1 MDDPAF
7 GERRRT
13 YPAGLFMP
21 FKVTDGNPAIAEM
34 VRQGIRKAR
43 EKLIDLSLR
52 NGMLNYRHSESSGRH
67 VRVVNEVPSVLVDC
81 LTSERT
87 IDLIPLPPVETI
99 PRDEDTDAFRAAL
112 KEARAIDPD
121 WLAAE
126 DAKRAAGNRR
136 RSKDKAAE
144 RKLRDRVR
152 EQLGMPEWRSAT
164 DPKVR
169 AQELGIDPSYD
180 LKAGK
185 AGADAINGHL
195 KLQTL
200 FFPDRLEP
208 KLSAIHAAARTL
220 QEDAGI
226 SALSCAVGFLEWHEA
241 DDGPTPAYAPL
252 LLLPIN
258 MEKRVVGGEYV
269 FSIVGRDDD
278 ETTNVALREKLR
290 QHGIVLPEYDPEQ
303 GAEDYLNSVTEA
315 VRNRPRWRV
324 RRWVTIGIFS
334 FSRQAMWTDLDPDRW
349 PVVARPDAHALLQQI
364 YGDAPVGE
372 LNTVAAVHDIDHPE
386 VEPQAPVLVTDAD
399 ASQVSAVIDAAGGT
413 SLVIQGPPGTGKSQ
427 TITNIIANAMWQGKS
442 ILFVSEKMAALG
454 VVKDRL
460 DHMGLGQFCLE
471 VHSAKA
477 SKTQVLQGLKERMD
491 AGRVRSN
498 AEEIERARAALHQAR
513 QRLTDY
519 AGAMNA
525 PAGETGLTTHDIL
538 WGDSSRAVLPEGVPP
553 QALEFRF
560 NDPLAIDRFN
570 LRELKSAGKAL
581 DDQAAAMG
589 VFAEPARQLWR
600 GVGNL
605 NITRFD
611 RASAIEAVTEW
622 AAALGRLLQ
631 SVRNLRD
638 TAQWEGIE
646 TIEHAREACELIQSL
661 PRLETDI
668 DPSLLPLTL
677 EEVSAHA
684 LSRWAA
690 LILEARSFE
699 ALVDES
705 CERESLASRLESALQ
720 VAGQAEVLGLQAASL
735 SELKTLRDEA
745 QARADDLAR
754 GVGLMKHV
762 FRLTNRDPTAELDT
776 KSEALAVSFLRNVQ
790 AFPHAKAHLR
800 SARLAEDGVLEDI
813 VAAHAI
819 AEEARAAASQAQFV
833 ETPTPA
839 LAASLPSARD
849 MRAAS
854 AVIQSTSLFGKLFS
868 GDWRRAKAIWRQ
880 AFPTEKKLSPSSA
893 ARLIVA
899 AKWKEGLEQL
909 ESCLNAKDAIGR
921 NWRGITTAFA
931 DIVGIA
937 EWMRAV
943 QKVTPLPVAG
953 ARELRRLLYE
963 GSSEDIDSFSDAADS
978 AETID
983 LIRLFGRCYT
993 KQSTVSV
1000 EARLE
1005 LQRAAQLTDL
1015 LKAAGDVGL
1024 KPNIGIEKLNDAA
1037 ANLRKAMECRA
1048 KLAALTVV
1056 THAVGAVSTDT
1067 EAARAAVIQ
1076 ATLDRAKVVARAGL
1090 LTSVIRWL
1098 LHAEH
1103 GARVEAF
1110 AQMRAAIETAI
1121 GAETP
1126 VRERVDALLHLDPA
1140 TWCGGPLTAVPI
1152 ERLAQK
1158 AQRAVQAP
1166 DDLEKQIALLVTE
1179 DDASRLGLGGLI
1191 TTWSARGLRY
1201 QGVAWTV
1208 EAAFYRSAAAHLMRE
1223 QPALMRHTGST
1234 HEQVRK
1240 RFQELD
1246 KEILSLNRRLVA
1258 AKLFAQPVPV
1268 GQRAQSTRDYTDN
1281 QMLDHQTSL
1290 QKPRIALRRLF
1301 GNAGAAIRAYKP
1313 CIMMSPMSVAQ
1324 YLEPGKHRFDLLI
1337 IDEASQMR
1345 PEDALGALIRCA
1357 QAVVVGDPEQL
1368 PPSDFFVA
1376 GETRDDEEIEDS
1388 PEESILEL
1396 GRRCWR
1402 PMRMLEV
1409 HYRSRHQSLI
1419 AYSNREFY
1427 DDRLLVYPSP
1437 VLDDPDFGVTC
1448 QKVSDGGYEA
1458 GQGRN
1463 PEEARAIVAEAAALM
1478 RKRID
1483 RSIGIVAVNKAQ
1495 SELIESMMDELAA
1508 SDPEIQ
1514 AYRQHW
1520 DGTLESF
1527 FVKNLENVQ
1536 GDERD
1541 IILVSTVY
1549 GKTAEGVFHQ
1559 NFGPINKA
1567 YGHRR
1572 LNVLFTRAKRR
1583 LALFTSLD
1591 PSQIVADGKQ
1601 RGVRVLKEFLEY
1613 AGRGTFQHG
1622 RQTGREPDSD
1632 FERWFLSRLKSAG
1645 YTAHPQVGVAK
1656 YRIDI
1661 GIVHPDK
1668 PGSYI
1673 VGLECDGAT
1682 YHSSKAA
1689 RDRDRLR
1696 QSVLEELNWRIH
1708 RVWSTDWYRDPEREF
1723 ARLIQKIESAREVAE
1738 PAAHASA

>member
-1 MDDPAF
+1 MSFKRPEA
-7 GERRRT
+7 
-13 YPAGLFMP
+13 AGAP
-21 FKVTDGNPAIAEM
+21 EHGSGDGSGAIVEM
-34 VRQGIRKAR
+34 VRQGILKAR

-52 NGMLNYRHSESSGRH
+52 NGMLNYRHSESSSRH
-67 VRVVNEVPSVLVDC
+67 VRVVHQLPSAVVEC
-81 LTSERT
+81 LASEKS
-87 IDLIPLPPVETI
+87 IDLVALPPVETI
-99 PRDEDTDAFRAAL
+99 PRDEESDVFRAAL
-112 KEARAIDPD
+112 RDAKAVDPE

-126 DAKRAAGNRR
+126 DAKRAAGSRR

-144 RKLRDRVR
+144 RSLRDRVR
-152 EQLGMPEWRSAT
+152 VQLGMQEWRAAT

-180 LKAGK
+180 LKDGIIS
-185 AGADAINGHL
+185 GDTSPGHP

-226 SALSCAVGFLEWHEA
+226 SALSCAVGFLEWYET
-241 DDGPTPAYAPL
+241 DDGPTAAFAPL

-258 MEKRVVGGEYV
+258 MEKRVSGGEYV

-290 QHGIVLPEYDPEQ
+290 QHGIELPEYDPEQ
-303 GAEDYLNSVTEA
+303 GAEHYLASVTDA

-334 FSRQAMWTDLDPDRW
+334 FSRQAMWTDLDPERW
-349 PVVARPDAHALLQQI
+349 PAAVRPERHLLLQQI
-364 YGDAPVGE
+364 YGDAPVGD
-372 LNTVAAVHDIDHPE
+372 LNTLAPVHDIDHPE
-386 VEPQAPVLVTDAD
+386 VELQAPVLVTDAD
-399 ASQVSAVIDAAGGT
+399 ASQVSAVIDAAAGT

-427 TITNIIANAMWQGKS
+427 TITNIIANAVWQGKS

-460 DHMGLGQFCLE
+460 DHMGLGLFCLE

-477 SKTQVLQGLKERMD
+477 SKAQVLKALKERMD

-498 AEEIERARAALHQAR
+498 AEEIERARTALQEAR

-519 AGAMNA
+519 AGVINA
-525 PAGETGLTTHDIL
+525 PAGDTGLTTHDIL
-538 WGDSSRAVLPEGVPP
+538 WGDASRGTLPAGVPAS
-553 QALEFRF
+553 ALDFRF
-560 NDPLAIDRFN
+560 PDAVSIDRFR
-570 LRELKSAGKAL
+570 LRELVSAGK
-581 DDQAAAMG
+581 DDQATAMG
-589 VFAEPARQLWR
+589 AFAEPARQPWR

-611 RASAIEAVTEW
+611 RTSAIEAVLEW
-622 AAALGRLLQ
+622 SSALADLLQ
-631 SVRNLRD
+631 AVRAIRAA
-638 TAQWEGIE
+638 TQWEGIDTTE
-646 TIEHAREACELIQSL
+646 AARQAVQLIRALPPPEPDIACGLL
-661 PRLETDI
+661 PRML
-668 DPSLLPLTL
+668 DPS
-677 EEVSAHA
+677 SAAA
-684 LSRWAA
+684 LSRWAD
-690 LILEARSFE
+690 LVMSARQFE
-699 ALVDES
+699 ASADAI
-705 CERESLASRLESALQ
+705 CEREKTQSSLGSVRTLLKAAETLNVEGATLDELAGVHAKSR
-720 VAGQAEVLGLQAASL
+720 
-735 SELKTLRDEA
+735 
-745 QARADDLAR
+745 ARAEELAAA
-754 GVGLMKHV
+754 VGLMRQV
-762 FRLTNRDPTAELDT
+762 LSVTDRDPAAGLDVRA
-776 KSEALAVSFLRNVQ
+776 EALAASFLRNVQ

-800 SARLAEDGVLEDI
+800 SMRLAEDGVLEEI
-813 VAAHAI
+813 RVAHGFAT
-819 AEEARAAASQAQFV
+819 AASDAASEAEFD
-833 ETPTPA
+833 EPPTAA
-839 LAASLPSARD
+839 LAASLPSARE
-849 MRAAS
+849 MRAAAAVIKSTSSVGRFFSGEGRQANATWRQSFPGEKISGSS
-854 AVIQSTSLFGKLFS
+854 AV
-868 GDWRRAKAIWRQ
+868 
-880 AFPTEKKLSPSSA
+880 
-893 ARLIVA
+893 RLIAA
-899 AKWKEGLEQL
+899 AKWKEGLESL
-909 ESCLNAKDAIGR
+909 DGCLIAKDAIAS
-921 NWRGITTAFA
+921 NWRGSATPFA
-931 DIVGIA
+931 DILAVG

-943 QKVTPLPVAG
+943 QRVTPAAVDG
-953 ARELRRLLYE
+953 ARALRRLLFDRA
-963 GSSEDIDSFSDAADS
+963 SEDIRNLAEAASS
-978 AETID
+978 AEAMD
-983 LIRLFGRCYT
+983 LIGIFGACYA
-993 KQSTVSV
+993 KQSTVSE
-1000 EARLE
+1000 EARRCRRKT
-1005 LQRAAQLTDL
+1005 QRGMTSLA
-1015 LKAAGDVGL
+1015 KAS
-1024 KPNIGIEKLNDAA
+1024 
-1037 ANLRKAMECRA
+1037 ECRA
-1048 KLAALTVV
+1048 AIAAQRTDAI
-1056 THAVGAVSTDT
+1056 AVG
-1067 EAARAAVIQ
+1067 EASDENEPAQVLSVRATLARAEQIGG
-1076 ATLDRAKVVARAGL
+1076 AGL
-1090 LTSVIRWL
+1090 PAGAVNWL
-1098 LHAEH
+1098 LHPDHVSRTEMLSQMASAVERALEAE
-1103 GARVEAF
+1103 GSA
-1110 AQMRAAIETAI
+1110 
-1121 GAETP
+1121 
-1126 VRERVDALLHLDPA
+1126 RERADALLQIDVA
-1140 TWCGGPLTAVPI
+1140 SWSGGPFTVIPI
-1152 ERLAQK
+1152 ERLLEK

-1166 DDLEKQIALLVTE
+1166 DSLEKQITLLATE
-1179 DDASRLGLGGLI
+1179 DEARRLGLGDLI
-1191 TTWSARGLRY
+1191 AAWSKEGLRY
-1201 QGVAWTV
+1201 QGVSWTV

-1223 QPALMRHTGST
+1223 QPALARHTGST

-1258 AKLFAQPVPV
+1258 AKLFARQVPV

-1290 QKPRIALRRLF
+1290 QKPRIALSRLF

-1324 YLEPGKHRFDLLI
+1324 YLEPGKHRFDVLI

-1376 GETRDDEEIEDS
+1376 AETRDEEEIEDS

-1402 PMRMLEV
+1402 PMRMLGV

-1448 QKVSDGGYEA
+1448 HRGADGGYEA

-1463 PEEARAIVAEAAALM
+1463 PLEAQAIVAEAAALM
-1478 RKRID
+1478 RRRID

-1495 SELIESMMDELAA
+1495 SELIETLMDEVAA

-1514 AYRQHW
+1514 AYRQRW
-1520 DGTLESF
+1520 DDTLESF

-1549 GKTAEGVFHQ
+1549 GRTAEGIFHQ

-1591 PSQIVADGKQ
+1591 PSQILPEGKQ

-1613 AGRGTFQHG
+1613 AASGTIQHG
-1622 RQTGREPDSD
+1622 RQTGQEPDSD

-1645 YTAHPQVGVAK
+1645 YVAHPQVGVAQ

-1661 GIVHPDK
+1661 GVVHPDR

-1673 VGLECDGAT
+1673 IGLECDGAT
-1682 YHSSKAA
+1682 YHSSKSA

-1723 ARLIQKIESAREVAE
+1723 DRLVQKIESLRKNADAE
-1738 PAAHASA
+1738 RSRATR

>member
-1 MDDPAF
+1 
-7 GERRRT
+7 
-13 YPAGLFMP
+13 MP
-21 FKVTDGNPAIAEM
+21 FTQPIAADGSPAVAEM
-34 VRQGIRKAR
+34 VRQGISKAR

-52 NGMLNYRHSESSGRH
+52 NGMLNYRHSESSSRH
-67 VRVVNEVPSVLVDC
+67 VRVVNELPGTVVDC
-81 LTSERT
+81 LASEKS

-112 KEARAIDPD
+112 REAKAVDPE
-121 WLAAE
+121 WLATE

-144 RKLRDRVR
+144 RALRDRVR
-152 EQLGMPEWRSAT
+152 EQLGMPEWRTAT
-164 DPKVR
+164 DPRVR

-180 LKAGK
+180 LNAGERH
-185 AGADAINGHL
+185 GDVTEGHP
-195 KLQTL
+195 KIQTL

-226 SALSCAVGFLEWHEA
+226 SALSCAVGFLEWYET

-258 MEKRVVGGEYV
+258 MEKRVVAGEYV

-290 QHGIVLPEYDPEQ
+290 QHGIELPEYDPEQ
-303 GAEDYLNSVTEA
+303 GAEHYLASVTEA

-334 FSRQAMWTDLDPDRW
+334 FARQAMWTDLDPERW
-349 PVVARPDAHALLQQI
+349 PAAARPDAHALLQQI
-364 YGDAPVGE
+364 YGDAAVGE
-372 LNTVAAVHDIDHPE
+372 LNTHASVHDIDHPD

-460 DHMGLGQFCLE
+460 DHMGLGLFCLE

-477 SKTQVLQGLKERMD
+477 SKTQVLQRLKERMD

-498 AEEIERARAALHQAR
+498 AEEIERARTALRQAR

-519 AGAMNA
+519 AGVMNA
-525 PAGETGLTTHDIL
+525 PAGDTGLTTHDIL
-538 WGDSSRAVLPEGVPP
+538 WGDASRSVLPDGVPP
-553 QALEFRF
+553 LALEFRF
-560 NDPLAIDRFN
+560 ADPVSIDRFK

-589 VFAEPARQLWR
+589 AFAEPARQPWR

-611 RASAIEAVTEW
+611 RASAIEAATDW
-622 AAALGRLLQ
+622 SAALDRLLHG
-631 SVRNLRD
+631 VRAIRAA
-638 TAQWEGIE
+638 TQWEGIE
-646 TIEHAREACELIQSL
+646 SIEAAGQACQRIQSL
-661 PRLETDI
+661 PNLEAEI
-668 DPSLLPLTL
+668 DPAVLAVTL
-677 EEVSAHA
+677 EPTAAHA
-684 LSRWAA
+684 LLRWANLVLLA
-690 LILEARSFE
+690 RHLEAS
-699 ALVDES
+699 VDET
-705 CERESLASRLESALQ
+705 CERERLVLRLDGVQELVERAHALGVQ
-720 VAGQAEVLGLQAASL
+720 DVTL
-735 SELKTLRDEA
+735 SELRARHTESR
-745 QARADDLAR
+745 ARAGELAR
-754 GVGLMKHV
+754 AVGLMQQV
-762 FRLTNRDPTAELDT
+762 LSVTDRDPGTELDIRA
-776 KSEALAVSFLRNVQ
+776 EALAASFLRNVQ

-800 SARLAEDGVLEDI
+800 TARLAEAGVLEDI
-813 VAAHAI
+813 CAAQTVAA
-819 AEEARAAASQAQFV
+819 EATAAASEAQFG
-833 ETPTPA
+833 EAPTQA
-839 LAASLPSARD
+839 FAASIPTARD
-849 MRAAS
+849 MRAA
-854 AVIQSTSLFGKLFS
+854 AVILQNTSFVGKLFS

-880 AFPTEKKLSPSSA
+880 AFSADKNVSASSA
-893 ARLIVA
+893 ARLIA
-899 AKWKEGLEQL
+899 AAQWKERLDELEA
-909 ESCLNAKDAIGR
+909 CANAKDAIGR
-921 NWRGITTAFA
+921 NWRGIATPFP
-931 DIVGIA
+931 DIVAVA
-937 EWMRAV
+937 EWMRGV

-953 ARELRRLLYE
+953 ARELRRLLFE
-963 GSSEDIDSFSDAADS
+963 GPAEDIHSLSDAATR

-983 LIRLFGRCYT
+983 LIGIFSACYT
-993 KQSTVSV
+993 KQSSVSQ
-1000 EARLE
+1000 EASLE
-1005 LQRAAQLTDL
+1005 LQRAGQLEAL
-1015 LKAAGDVGL
+1015 LGQADASGLRLGIAVGKLSEAATS
-1024 KPNIGIEKLNDAA
+1024 
-1037 ANLRKAMECRA
+1037 LRKALECRDA
-1048 KLAALTVV
+1048 LAAPTVI
-1056 THAVGAVSTDT
+1056 THALGPVSAET
-1067 EAARAAVIQ
+1067 EAARALTIR
-1076 ATLDRAKVVARAGL
+1076 ATLDRAKEIARAGL
-1090 LTSVIRWL
+1090 PTSVVTWL
-1098 LHAEH
+1098 LHPDHAT
-1103 GARVEAF
+1103 RVETLSHMA
-1110 AQMRAAIETAI
+1110 ATVERAIETEAV
-1121 GAETP
+1121 
-1126 VRERVDALLHLDPA
+1126 VRERADGLLHFNPA
-1140 TWCGGPLTAVPI
+1140 AWCDGPFTAVPI
-1152 ERLAQK
+1152 ERLVEK
-1158 AQRAVQAP
+1158 AQRAAQAP
-1166 DDLEKQIALLVTE
+1166 DDLEKQIVLLATE
-1179 DDASRLGLGGLI
+1179 DEAGRLGLGDLI
-1191 TTWSARGLRY
+1191 AAWTAQGLRY

-1208 EAAFYRSAAAHLMRE
+1208 EAAFYRSAAAHLMRD

-1246 KEILSLNRRLVA
+1246 REILSLNRCLVG
-1258 AKLFAQPVPV
+1258 AKLFTRPVPV

-1368 PPSDFFVA
+1368 PPSDFFMA
-1376 GETRDDEEIEDS
+1376 AESRDDEEIEDS

-1402 PMRMLEV
+1402 PMRMLGV

-1448 QKVSDGGYEA
+1448 QKVPDGGYEA

-1463 PEEARAIVAEAAALM
+1463 PVEARAIVSEAATLM
-1478 RKRID
+1478 RRRID

-1495 SELIESMMDELAA
+1495 SELIESLMDELAA

-1520 DGTLESF
+1520 DGTLEAF

-1591 PSQIVADGKQ
+1591 PSQIVAEGKQ

-1613 AGRGTFQHG
+1613 ATNGAIQHG
-1622 RQTGREPDSD
+1622 RATGQEPDSD

-1645 YTAHPQVGVAK
+1645 YVAHPQVGVAR

-1661 GIVHPDK
+1661 GIVHPDR

-1673 VGLECDGAT
+1673 LGLECDGAT

-1723 ARLIQKIESAREVAE
+1723 ARLIQKIESARDISE
-1738 PAAHASA
+1738 PAAKVMA

>member
-1 MDDPAF
+1 MS
-7 GERRRT
+7 
-13 YPAGLFMP
+13 
-21 FKVTDGNPAIAEM
+21 FKRSEAPGAPDHGIGDGNSAIVEM
-34 VRQGIRKAR
+34 VRQGILKAR

-52 NGMLNYRHSESSGRH
+52 NGMLNYRHSESSSRH
-67 VRVVNEVPSVLVDC
+67 VRVVHQLPSAVVEC
-81 LTSERT
+81 LASEKS
-87 IDLIPLPPVETI
+87 IDLVPLPPVETI
-99 PRDEDTDAFRAAL
+99 PRDEDTDVFRAAL
-112 KEARAIDPD
+112 RDAKAVDPE

-126 DAKRAAGNRR
+126 DAKRAAGSRR

-144 RKLRDRVR
+144 RSLRDRVR
-152 EQLGMPEWRSAT
+152 VQLGMQEWRTAT

-180 LKAGK
+180 LKDGIIS
-185 AGADAINGHL
+185 GDASSGHP

-226 SALSCAVGFLEWHEA
+226 SALSCAVGFLEWYET
-241 DDGPTPAYAPL
+241 DDGPTAAFAPL

-258 MEKRVVGGEYV
+258 MEKRVSGGEYV

-290 QHGIVLPEYDPEQ
+290 QHGIELPEYDPEH
-303 GAEDYLNSVTEA
+303 GAEHYLASVTDA

-334 FSRQAMWTDLDPDRW
+334 FSRQAMWTDLDPERW
-349 PVVARPDAHALLQQI
+349 PAAVRPERHLLLQQI
-364 YGDAPVGE
+364 YGDAPVGD
-372 LNTVAAVHDIDHPE
+372 LNTLAPVHDIDHPE
-386 VEPQAPVLVTDAD
+386 VELQAPVLVTDAD
-399 ASQVSAVIDAAGGT
+399 ASQVSAVIDAAAGT

-427 TITNIIANAMWQGKS
+427 TITNIIANAVWQGKS

-460 DHMGLGQFCLE
+460 DHMGLGLFCLE

-477 SKTQVLQGLKERMD
+477 SKAQVLKAFKERMD

-498 AEEIERARAALHQAR
+498 AEEIERARTALREAR

-519 AGAMNA
+519 AGVINA
-525 PAGETGLTTHDIL
+525 PAGDTGLTTHDIV
-538 WGDSSRAVLPEGVPP
+538 WGDASRGTLPAGVPAS
-553 QALEFRF
+553 ALDFRF
-560 NDPLAIDRFN
+560 PDAVSIDRFR
-570 LRELKSAGKAL
+570 LRELVSAGKAL
-581 DDQAAAMG
+581 DDQAAALG
-589 VFAEPARQLWR
+589 AFSEPARQPWR

-611 RASAIEAVTEW
+611 RTSAIEAVQEW
-622 AAALGRLLQ
+622 SSALADLLQ
-631 SVRNLRD
+631 AVRAIRAA
-638 TAQWEGIE
+638 TQWEGID
-646 TIEHAREACELIQSL
+646 TTAAARQAVQLVRALPPPEPEIACGLL
-661 PRLETDI
+661 PRML
-668 DPSLLPLTL
+668 DPS
-677 EEVSAHA
+677 SAAA
-684 LSRWAA
+684 LSRWADLVMA
-690 LILEARSFE
+690 ARQFE
-699 ALVDES
+699 ASADAI
-705 CERESLASRLESALQ
+705 CEREKMQSSLGSVRTLLEAAETLEVVGATLAELAGIHEKSRVGAEEL
-720 VAGQAEVLGLQAASL
+720 AGA
-735 SELKTLRDEA
+735 
-745 QARADDLAR
+745 
-754 GVGLMKHV
+754 VGLMRQV
-762 FRLTNRDPTAELDT
+762 LSVTDRDPAAGLDVRA
-776 KSEALAVSFLRNVQ
+776 EALAASFLRNVQ

-800 SARLAEDGVLEDI
+800 SMRLAEDGVLEDI
-813 VAAHAI
+813 RVAHGFAT
-819 AEEARAAASQAQFV
+819 AASDAASEAEFR
-833 ETPTPA
+833 EPPTAA
-839 LAASLPSARD
+839 LAASLPSARE
-849 MRAAS
+849 MRAAA
-854 AVIQSTSLFGKLFS
+854 AVIKSTSFVGRFFS
-868 GDWRRAKAIWRQ
+868 GEGRRAKATWRQ
-880 AFPTEKKLSPSSA
+880 SFPGEKVSGSSA
-893 ARLIVA
+893 VRLIAA
-899 AKWKEGLEQL
+899 AKWKEGLESL
-909 ESCLNAKDAIGR
+909 EGCLTAKDAIASH
-921 NWRGITTAFA
+921 WRGSATPFA
-931 DIVGIA
+931 DILAVG

-943 QKVTPLPVAG
+943 QKVTPASVDG
-953 ARELRRLLYE
+953 ARALRRLLFD
-963 GSSEDIDSFSDAADS
+963 GASEDIRNLAEAASS
-978 AETID
+978 AEAMD
-983 LIRLFGRCYT
+983 LIGIFGACYA
-993 KQSTVSV
+993 KQSTVSE
-1000 EARLE
+1000 EARRESDRVKRMGALLE
-1005 LQRAAQLTDL
+1005 QAHASGLRPGVAVGKLCEAMTSLAQAL
-1015 LKAAGDVGL
+1015 
-1024 KPNIGIEKLNDAA
+1024 
-1037 ANLRKAMECRA
+1037 ECRTA
-1048 KLAALTVV
+1048 IAALRTDAI
-1056 THAVGAVSTDT
+1056 AVGEVSA
-1067 EAARAAVIQ
+1067 ENEPAQVLSVR
-1076 ATLDRAKVVARAGL
+1076 ATLARGGQIAGAGL
-1090 LTSVIRWL
+1090 PAGAVKWL
-1098 LHAEH
+1098 LHPDHVSRTEMLSQMASAVERALEAE
-1103 GARVEAF
+1103 GSA
-1110 AQMRAAIETAI
+1110 
-1121 GAETP
+1121 
-1126 VRERVDALLHLDPA
+1126 RERADVLLQIDAIS
-1140 TWCGGPLTAVPI
+1140 WSGGPFTVVPI
-1152 ERLAQK
+1152 ERLLEK

-1166 DDLEKQIALLVTE
+1166 DGLEKQVTLLATE
-1179 DDASRLGLGGLI
+1179 DEARRLGLGDLI
-1191 TTWSARGLRY
+1191 AAWSKEGLRY
-1201 QGVAWTV
+1201 QGVSWTV
-1208 EAAFYRSAAAHLMRE
+1208 EALFYRSAAAHLMRE
-1223 QPALMRHTGST
+1223 QPALARHTGST

-1258 AKLFAQPVPV
+1258 AKLFARQVPV

-1301 GNAGAAIRAYKP
+1301 GNAGDAIRAYKP

-1324 YLEPGKHRFDLLI
+1324 YLEPGKHRFDVLI

-1376 GETRDDEEIEDS
+1376 AETRDEEEIEDS

-1402 PMRMLEV
+1402 PMRMLGV

-1437 VLDDPDFGVTC
+1437 VLDDPDFGITC
-1448 QKVSDGGYEA
+1448 QRVADGGYEA

-1463 PEEARAIVAEAAALM
+1463 PLEARAIVAEAAALM
-1478 RKRID
+1478 RRRID

-1495 SELIESMMDELAA
+1495 SELIETLMDEVAA

-1514 AYRQHW
+1514 AYRQRW
-1520 DGTLESF
+1520 DDTLESF

-1549 GKTAEGVFHQ
+1549 GRTAEGIFHQ

-1591 PSQIVADGKQ
+1591 PSQILTEGKQ

-1613 AGRGTFQHG
+1613 AASGTIQHG
-1622 RQTGREPDSD
+1622 RQTGQEPDSD

-1645 YTAHPQVGVAK
+1645 YVAHPQVGVAQ

-1661 GIVHPDK
+1661 GVVHPDR

-1673 VGLECDGAT
+1673 IGLECDGAT
-1682 YHSSKAA
+1682 YHSSKSA

-1723 ARLIQKIESAREVAE
+1723 DRLVQKIESLRENADAE
-1738 PAAHASA
+1738 RSRATR

>member
-1 MDDPAF
+1 
-7 GERRRT
+7 
-13 YPAGLFMP
+13 MP
-21 FKVTDGNPAIAEM
+21 FTTLRANADSGTEDENAAIAEM

-52 NGMLNYRHSESSGRH
+52 NGMLNYRHSESSSRH
-67 VRVVNEVPSVLVDC
+67 VRVVHQLPGAVVEC
-81 LTSERT
+81 LASEKS
-87 IDLIPLPPVETI
+87 IDLLPLPPVETI

-112 KEARAIDPD
+112 KEAKAIDPE

-126 DAKRAAGNRR
+126 DARRAAGNRR
-136 RSKDKAAE
+136 RSKDRAAE
-144 RKLRDRVR
+144 RSLRDRVR
-152 EQLGMPEWRSAT
+152 NQLGMLEWQAAT

-180 LKAGK
+180 LKDSSKGDNVATEQPK
-185 AGADAINGHL
+185 I
-195 KLQTL
+195 QTL

-226 SALSCAVGFLEWHEA
+226 SALSCAVGFLEWYET
-241 DDGPTPAYAPL
+241 DDGATPAYAPL

-258 MEKRVVGGEYV
+258 MEKRVAGGEYV

-290 QHGIVLPEYDPEQ
+290 QHGIELPEYDPEE
-303 GAEDYLNSVTEA
+303 GAEHYLASVTE
-315 VRNRPRWRV
+315 VVHNRPRWRV
-324 RRWVTIGIFS
+324 RRWVTVGIFS
-334 FSRQAMWTDLDPDRW
+334 FSRQAMWTDLDPERW
-349 PVVARPDAHALLQQI
+349 PAAARPDGHALLQQI

-372 LNTVAAVHDIDHPE
+372 LNTLAPVHDIDHPD
-386 VEPQAPVLVTDAD
+386 VEPQAPVLVSDAD

-427 TITNIIANAMWQGKS
+427 SITNIIANAMWQGKS

-460 DHMGLGQFCLE
+460 DHMGLGLFCLE

-477 SKTQVLQGLKERMD
+477 SKAQVLRALKERMD
-491 AGRVRSN
+491 ADRIRFN
-498 AEEIERARAALHQAR
+498 AEEIERARTALQQAR

-519 AGAMNA
+519 AGVMNA
-525 PAGETGLTTHDIL
+525 PAGDTGLTTHDIL
-538 WGDSSRAVLPEGVPP
+538 WGDASRAVLPTGVPP
-553 QALEFRF
+553 AAVEFRF
-560 NDPLAIDRFN
+560 PDPVAIDRFR

-589 VFAEPARQLWR
+589 AFAEPARQPWR

-622 AAALGRLLQ
+622 SVALDRLLQ
-631 SVRNLRD
+631 AVRAIRAA
-638 TAQWEGIE
+638 TQWEGIE
-646 TIEHAREACELIQSL
+646 NLEAARQACQRVRALPPLEVKIE
-661 PRLETDI
+661 PT
-668 DPSLLPLTL
+668 LLSLTL
-677 EEVSAHA
+677 ESSSVHA
-684 LSRWAA
+684 LSHWAE
-690 LILEARSFE
+690 LVLSTLQLEAMI
-699 ALVDES
+699 DET
-705 CERESLASRLESALQ
+705 CERERLSSQLNGVQDLVKRAEALGAQEATFAELRARHAESQ
-720 VAGQAEVLGLQAASL
+720 
-735 SELKTLRDEA
+735 A
-745 QARADDLAR
+745 QADELTRAVSLIRQVLSVTD
-754 GVGLMKHV
+754 
-762 FRLTNRDPTAELDT
+762 RDPGADLDIRA
-776 KSEALAVSFLRNVQ
+776 EALAASFLRNVQ

-800 SARLAEDGVLEDI
+800 STRLAEDGVLEDI
-813 VAAHAI
+813 GVAQDLAT
-819 AEEARAAASQAQFV
+819 EATAAASQAQFG
-833 ETPTPA
+833 EPPTPA
-839 LAASLPSARD
+839 LAASLPMARD
-849 MRAAS
+849 MRAA
-854 AVIQSTSLFGKLFS
+854 AAIIKNTSWVGQLFG
-868 GDWRRAKAIWRQ
+868 GDWRRAKATWRK
-880 AFPTEKKLSPSSA
+880 AFPVERNVTASSVT
-893 ARLIVA
+893 RLIAA
-899 AKWKEGLEQL
+899 AKWKEGLDAL
-909 ESCLNAKDAIGR
+909 EGCVNAKDAIGR
-921 NWRGITTAFA
+921 NWRGIATPFA
-931 DIVGIA
+931 DIAAVGA
-937 EWMRAV
+937 WMRAV
-943 QKVTPLPVAG
+943 QNVTPLAVAG
-953 ARELRRLLYE
+953 ARALRRLLFE
-963 GSSEDIDSFSDAADS
+963 GASEDIHSLADAASS
-978 AETID
+978 AVAID
-983 LIRLFGRCYT
+983 LLGIFSRCYK
-993 KQSTVSV
+993 KQSSVSQGARSELERASQL
-1000 EARLE
+1000 EALLRKVDASGLRPGVAVGRLNE
-1005 LQRAAQLTDL
+1005 AAT
-1015 LKAAGDVGL
+1015 
-1024 KPNIGIEKLNDAA
+1024 
-1037 ANLRKAMECRA
+1037 NLRKALECRA
-1048 KLAALTVV
+1048 ALATLTVV
-1056 THAVGAVSTDT
+1056 THAIGVTSAEN
-1067 EAARAAVIQ
+1067 EASRACTVR
-1076 ATLDRAKVVARAGL
+1076 ATLDRAKEVARAGL
-1090 LTSVIRWL
+1090 PTSVVKWL
-1098 LHAEH
+1098 LHPDHASRIEMLSQMAITVERGIEAE
-1103 GARVEAF
+1103 ARF
-1110 AQMRAAIETAI
+1110 
-1121 GAETP
+1121 
-1126 VRERVDALLHLDPA
+1126 RERADGLLHIDPA
-1140 TWCGGPLTAVPI
+1140 AWCGGAFTAVPI
-1152 ERLAQK
+1152 ERLVDK
-1158 AQRAVQAP
+1158 ALRATQAP
-1166 DDLEKQIALLVTE
+1166 DDLEKQITLLATE
-1179 DDASRLGLGGLI
+1179 DEARRLGLGDFI
-1191 TTWSARGLRY
+1191 AAWSKEGLRY
-1201 QGVAWTV
+1201 QGLAWTV
-1208 EAAFYRSAAAHLMRE
+1208 EAAFHRSAAAHLMRE

-1246 KEILSLNRRLVA
+1246 KEILALNRRLVA
-1258 AKLFAQPVPV
+1258 AKVFTRPIPV

-1301 GNAGAAIRAYKP
+1301 SNAGAAIRAYKP
-1313 CIMMSPMSVAQ
+1313 CLMMSPMSVAQ

-1337 IDEASQMR
+1337 VDEASQMR
-1345 PEDALGALIRCA
+1345 PEDALGALIRCK

-1376 GETRDDEEIEDS
+1376 AESRYDEEIEDS

-1402 PMRMLEV
+1402 PMRMLGV

-1448 QKVSDGGYEA
+1448 KKVADGGYEA

-1463 PEEARAIVAEAAALM
+1463 PKEARAIVAEAASLM
-1478 RKRID
+1478 GKRID

-1495 SELIESMMDELAA
+1495 SELIETLMDELAA

-1520 DGTLESF
+1520 DGTLEAF

-1591 PSQIVADGKQ
+1591 PSQILPEGKQ

-1613 AGRGTFQHG
+1613 AASGTIQHG
-1622 RQTGREPDSD
+1622 RQTGQEPDSD

-1645 YTAHPQVGVAK
+1645 YVAHPQVGVAQ

-1661 GIVHPDK
+1661 GVVHPDK

-1682 YHSSKAA
+1682 YHSSKSA

-1723 ARLIQKIESAREVAE
+1723 TRLIQRIESLREIAE
-1738 PAAHASA
+1738 PDTAAHASR

>member
-1 MDDPAF
+1 MSFTQPGPAEAP
-7 GERRRT
+7 ERVV
-13 YPAGLFMP
+13 ADSNG
-21 FKVTDGNPAIAEM
+21 AIVEM
-34 VRQGIRKAR
+34 VRHGIQKAR

-52 NGMLNYRHSESSGRH
+52 NGMLNYRHSESSSRH
-67 VRVVNEVPSVLVDC
+67 VRVVHQLPSAVVEC
-81 LTSERT
+81 LASEKS
-87 IDLIPLPPVETI
+87 IDLVPLPPVETI
-99 PRDEDTDAFRAAL
+99 PRDEDTDVFRAVL
-112 KEARAIDPD
+112 REAKAVDPE

-126 DAKRAAGNRR
+126 DAKRAAGSRR

-144 RKLRDRVR
+144 RSLRDRVR
-152 EQLGMPEWRSAT
+152 VQLGMPEWRAAT

-169 AQELGIDPSYD
+169 AQELGVDPSYD
-180 LKAGK
+180 LKDGVI
-185 AGADAINGHL
+185 GGDAASGHP

-226 SALSCAVGFLEWHEA
+226 SALSCAVGFLEWYET
-241 DDGPTPAYAPL
+241 DDGPTAAYAPL

-258 MEKRVVGGEYV
+258 MDKRVSGGEYV

-290 QHGIVLPEYDPEQ
+290 QHGIELPEYDPEQ
-303 GAEDYLNSVTEA
+303 GAEHYLTTVTEA

-334 FSRQAMWTDLDPDRW
+334 FSRQAMWTDLDPERW
-349 PVVARPDAHALLQQI
+349 PVAARPDRHGLLQQI

-372 LNTVAAVHDIDHPE
+372 LNTLAPVHDIDHPDI
-386 VEPQAPVLVTDAD
+386 EPQAPVLVADAD
-399 ASQVSAVIDAAGGT
+399 ASQVSSVIDVAGGI

-460 DHMGLGQFCLE
+460 DHMGLGLFCLE

-477 SKTQVLQGLKERMD
+477 SKAQVLKSLKGRMD
-491 AGRVRSN
+491 AGRIRSN
-498 AEEIERARAALHQAR
+498 AEEIERARTALQEAR

-519 AGAMNA
+519 AGVMNA
-525 PAGETGLTTHDIL
+525 PAGGTGLTTHDIL
-538 WGDSSRAVLPEGVPP
+538 WGDASRAVLPNGVPAA
-553 QALEFRF
+553 ALEFRF
-560 NDPLAIDRFN
+560 PDAISIDRFR
-570 LRELKSAGKAL
+570 LRELMSAGKAL

-589 VFAEPARQLWR
+589 AFADPARQPWR

-611 RASAIEAVTEW
+611 RASAIKTVNEW
-622 AAALGRLLQ
+622 SSALDRLLQ
-631 SVRNLRD
+631 GVRVLRAA
-638 TAQWEGIE
+638 TQWEGIE
-646 TIEHAREACELIQSL
+646 SIEAAGRACQLVCQL
-661 PRLETDI
+661 PPLEMETD
-668 DPSLLPLTL
+668 SALLPLTL
-677 EEVSAHA
+677 EPICADA
-684 LSRWAA
+684 LSNWTE
-690 LILEARSFE
+690 LMM
-699 ALVDES
+699 
-705 CERESLASRLESALQ
+705 SALQ
-720 VAGQAEVLGLQAASL
+720 LEASTDETCERGKLSSQLGNVRELMKRADALGVEDATLAEL
-735 SELKTLRDEA
+735 EA
-745 QARADDLAR
+745 LHAKSQARARELVGA
-754 GVGLMKHV
+754 VGLMQQV
-762 FRLTNRDPTAELDT
+762 LSVTERAAEADLDLRA
-776 KSEALAVSFLRNVQ
+776 EALAASFLRNVR
-790 AFPHAKAHLR
+790 AFPHDKAHLR
-800 SARLAEDGVLEDI
+800 AARLPEDGVLEDI
-813 VAAHAI
+813 RVAHEFAAG
-819 AEEARAAASQAQFV
+819 ASKAAFEADFG

-839 LAASLPSARD
+839 FAASLPGARE
-849 MRAAS
+849 MRAA
-854 AVIQSTSLFGKLFS
+854 AAAIKSTSLVGKLFS
-868 GDWRRAKAIWRQ
+868 SEWRRAKATWRQ
-880 AFPTEKKLSPSSA
+880 VFPAEKISASSA
-893 ARLIVA
+893 ARLVSA
-899 AKWKEGLEQL
+899 AKWKEGLESL
-909 ESCLNAKDAIGR
+909 EACLNAKDAIAR
-921 NWRGITTAFA
+921 NWRGIITPFA
-931 DIVGIA
+931 DITAVT

-943 QKVTPLPVAG
+943 QKVTPLQVAG
-953 ARELRRLLYE
+953 AQSLRRLLFE
-963 GSSEDIDSFSDAADS
+963 GASEDIHGLAQAASS
-978 AETID
+978 AEAMD
-983 LIRLFGRCYT
+983 LIGIFGACYA
-993 KQSTVSV
+993 KQSSVSQ
-1000 EARLE
+1000 EARHESARVNELGALLE
-1005 LQRAAQLTDL
+1005 QANAS
-1015 LKAAGDVGL
+1015 GL
-1024 KPNIGIEKLNDAA
+1024 KPGVALGRLSEAATSLN
-1037 ANLRKAMECRA
+1037 KALECRA
-1048 KLAALTVV
+1048 DLPTQGVAAQ
-1056 THAVGAVSTDT
+1056 AIGAVPAEN
-1067 EAARAAVIQ
+1067 EATRTRSVR
-1076 ATLDRAKVVARAGL
+1076 ATLDRAKGIADAGL
-1090 LTSVIRWL
+1090 PANVVTWLFHSDHALRTELLGQMASEIERAVETECAARERADGL
-1098 LHAEH
+1098 LHIDPDSWSG
-1103 GARVEAF
+1103 GAF
-1110 AQMRAAIETAI
+1110 T
-1121 GAETP
+1121 T
-1126 VRERVDALLHLDPA
+1126 
-1140 TWCGGPLTAVPI
+1140 VPI
-1152 ERLAQK
+1152 ERLVEK
-1158 AQRAVQAP
+1158 AQRAAEAP
-1166 DDLEKQIALLVTE
+1166 DDLEKQITLLATE
-1179 DDASRLGLGGLI
+1179 DEARRLGLDGLI
-1191 TTWSARGLRY
+1191 AAWSKEGLRY
-1201 QGVAWTV
+1201 QGVGWTV

-1223 QPALMRHTGST
+1223 LPALSRHTGST

-1246 KEILSLNRRLVA
+1246 KEILALNRRLVA
-1258 AKLFAQPVPV
+1258 AKLFARPVPA
-1268 GQRAQSTRDYTDN
+1268 GQRAQSTRDYTDS
-1281 QMLDHQTSL
+1281 QMLDHQTNL

-1324 YLEPGKHRFDLLI
+1324 YLEPGKHKFDLLI

-1345 PEDALGALIRCA
+1345 PEDALGALIRCT

-1376 GETRDDEEIEDS
+1376 AESRDDEEIEDS

-1402 PMRMLEV
+1402 PMRMLGV

-1427 DDRLLVYPSP
+1427 DDQLLVYPSP

-1448 QKVSDGGYEA
+1448 QRVADGGYEA

-1463 PEEARAIVAEAAALM
+1463 PVEARAIVAEAARLM
-1478 RKRID
+1478 RSRID

-1495 SELIESMMDELAA
+1495 SELIETLMDEVAA

-1572 LNVLFTRAKRR
+1572 LNVLFTRAKRK

-1591 PSQIVADGKQ
+1591 PSQILPDGKQ

-1613 AGRGTFQHG
+1613 AASGTIQHG
-1622 RQTGREPDSD
+1622 RQTGQEPDSD

-1645 YTAHPQVGVAK
+1645 YIAHPQVGVAQ
-1656 YRIDI
+1656 YRIDV

-1668 PGSYI
+1668 PGSYVI
-1673 VGLECDGAT
+1673 GLECDGAT
-1682 YHSSKAA
+1682 YHSSKSA

-1696 QSVLEELNWRIH
+1696 QSVLEGLNWHIH

-1723 ARLIQKIESAREVAE
+1723 SRLVQKIESLREIADTE
-1738 PAAHASA
+1738 KSHATR

>member
-1 MDDPAF
+1 
-7 GERRRT
+7 
-13 YPAGLFMP
+13 MP
-21 FKVTDGNPAIAEM
+21 FTQRGPAEAPELGTADEKVAIAEM

-52 NGMLNYRHSESSGRH
+52 NGMLNYRHSESSSRH
-67 VRVVNEVPSVLVDC
+67 IRVVHQLPGAVVEC
-81 LTSERT
+81 LASEKS
-87 IDLIPLPPVETI
+87 IDLLPLPPVETI
-99 PRDEDTDAFRAAL
+99 PRDEETDDFRAEL
-112 KEARAIDPD
+112 KEAKAVDPE

-126 DAKRAAGNRR
+126 DAKRAAGSRR
-136 RSKDKAAE
+136 RSKDRAAE
-144 RKLRDRVR
+144 RSLRDRVR
-152 EQLGMPEWRSAT
+152 KQLGMPEWQAAT

-180 LKAGK
+180 LKDGPKGGDVAAGQPK
-185 AGADAINGHL
+185 I
-195 KLQTL
+195 QTL

-208 KLSAIHAAARTL
+208 KLSAIHSAARTL

-226 SALSCAVGFLEWHEA
+226 SALSCAVGFLEWYET

-258 MEKRVVGGEYV
+258 MEKRVAGGEYV

-290 QHGIVLPEYDPEQ
+290 QHGIELPEYDPEE
-303 GAEDYLNSVTEA
+303 GAEYYLASVTEA

-334 FSRQAMWTDLDPDRW
+334 FSRQAMWTDLDPERW
-349 PVVARPDAHALLQQI
+349 PAAARPDGHALLQQI

-372 LNTVAAVHDIDHPE
+372 LNTLAPVHDIDHPD
-386 VEPQAPVLVTDAD
+386 VELQAPVLVTDAD
-399 ASQVSAVIDAAGGT
+399 ASQVSAVIDVAGGT

-427 TITNIIANAMWQGKS
+427 TITNVIANAMWQGKS

-460 DHMGLGQFCLE
+460 DHMGLGLFCLE

-477 SKTQVLQGLKERMD
+477 SKAQVLHALKERMD
-491 AGRVRSN
+491 AGRIRSN
-498 AEEIERARAALHQAR
+498 AEEIERARTALQQAR

-519 AGAMNA
+519 AGVMNA
-525 PAGETGLTTHDIL
+525 PAGDTGLTTHDIL
-538 WGDSSRAVLPEGVPP
+538 WGDASRAVLPNGVPL
-553 QALEFRF
+553 AAVEFRF
-560 NDPLAIDRFN
+560 PDPVSIDRFK

-581 DDQAAAMG
+581 DDQADAMG
-589 VFAEPARQLWR
+589 AFAEPVRQPWR

-611 RASAIEAVTEW
+611 RASAIEEVTEW
-622 AAALGRLLQ
+622 SAALDWLLQ
-631 SVRNLRD
+631 AVRAIRAA
-638 TAQWEGIE
+638 TQWEGIE
-646 TIEHAREACELIQSL
+646 NIEAARQTCQRVRTLPPLEAE
-661 PRLETDI
+661 I
-668 DPSLLPLTL
+668 DPALLSLTL
-677 EEVSAHA
+677 EPPSAHA
-684 LSRWAA
+684 LSRWAELVLSTLQLEA
-690 LILEARSFE
+690 LI
-699 ALVDES
+699 DET
-705 CERESLASRLESALQ
+705 CERERLSSQLNDVQDLVERAEALGVQDAILA
-720 VAGQAEVLGLQAASL
+720 
-735 SELKTLRDEA
+735 ELKARHTESR
-745 QARADDLAR
+745 ARADELAR
-754 GVGLMKHV
+754 AIALMRQV
-762 FRLTNRDPTAELDT
+762 LSVTDRDPGADLDIRA
-776 KSEALAVSFLRNVQ
+776 EALAASFLRNVQ

-813 VAAHAI
+813 GVAQDLATNA
-819 AEEARAAASQAQFV
+819 AAAASEAQFG
-833 ETPTPA
+833 EAPTSA
-839 LAASLPSARD
+839 FAASLPAPRD
-849 MRAAS
+849 MRAA
-854 AVIQSTSLFGKLFS
+854 AVSIKHTSWVGKLFS
-868 GDWRRAKAIWRQ
+868 GDWRRAKATWRQ
-880 AFPTEKKLSPSSA
+880 AFPAERSVSASSA
-893 ARLIVA
+893 ARLVAA
-899 AKWKEGLEQL
+899 AKWKEGLDAL
-909 ESCLNAKDAIGR
+909 EGCVNAKDAIGR
-921 NWRGITTAFA
+921 NWRGIATPFA
-931 DIVGIA
+931 DIGAVA

-943 QKVTPLPVAG
+943 QKVTPLAVPG
-953 ARELRRLLYE
+953 ARALRRLLFE
-963 GSSEDIDSFSDAADS
+963 GPSGDIHSLADAASGAD
-978 AETID
+978 AID
-983 LIRLFGRCYT
+983 LIGIFSACYT
-993 KQSTVSV
+993 KQSSVSQ
-1000 EARLE
+1000 EARSEFERASQLE
-1005 LQRAAQLTDL
+1005 ALLRKVDASGLRPGIAVGRLNEAATS
-1015 LKAAGDVGL
+1015 
-1024 KPNIGIEKLNDAA
+1024 
-1037 ANLRKAMECRA
+1037 LRKALECRA
-1048 KLAALTVV
+1048 ALATPTVV
-1056 THAVGAVSTDT
+1056 THAIGATSAEN
-1067 EAARAAVIQ
+1067 EAARARTIR
-1076 ATLDRAKVVARAGL
+1076 ATLDRAKDVARGGL
-1090 LTSVIRWL
+1090 PSSVVKWL
-1098 LHAEH
+1098 LHPDHASRIETLSEM
-1103 GARVEAF
+1103 AVTVE
-1110 AQMRAAIETAI
+1110 RAIE
-1121 GAETP
+1121 AEAP
-1126 VRERVDALLHLDPA
+1126 VRERADGLLHIDPID
-1140 TWCGGPLTAVPI
+1140 WCGGTFTAVPI
-1152 ERLAQK
+1152 ERLVDK
-1158 AQRAVQAP
+1158 ALRAAQAP
-1166 DDLEKQIALLVTE
+1166 DDLEKQITLLATE
-1179 DDASRLGLGGLI
+1179 DEARRLGLGDLI
-1191 TTWSARGLRY
+1191 AVWSKEGLRY

-1208 EAAFYRSAAAHLMRE
+1208 EAAFFRSVAAHLMRE

-1258 AKLFAQPVPV
+1258 AKVFTRPIPV

-1345 PEDALGALIRCA
+1345 PEDALGALIRCT

-1376 GETRDDEEIEDS
+1376 AESRDDEEIEDS

-1402 PMRMLEV
+1402 PMRMLGV

-1437 VLDDPDFGVTC
+1437 FLDDPDFGVTC
-1448 QKVSDGGYEA
+1448 QKVADGGYEA

-1463 PEEARAIVAEAAALM
+1463 SEEARAIVAEAASHM
-1478 RKRID
+1478 RKRIA

-1495 SELIESMMDELAA
+1495 SELIETLMDELAA

-1520 DGTLESF
+1520 DGTLEAF

-1591 PSQIVADGKQ
+1591 PSQIVPEGKQ

-1613 AGRGTFQHG
+1613 AASGTIQHG
-1622 RQTGREPDSD
+1622 RQTGQEPDSD

-1645 YTAHPQVGVAK
+1645 YIAHPQVGVAQ

-1682 YHSSKAA
+1682 YHSSKSA

-1723 ARLIQKIESAREVAE
+1723 NRLTQKIESLREIAE
-1738 PAAHASA
+1738 PETAAHASS

>member
-1 MDDPAF
+1 
-7 GERRRT
+7 
-13 YPAGLFMP
+13 MP
-21 FKVTDGNPAIAEM
+21 FTQPSAAAANAREFDIADGNAAVAEM

-52 NGMLNYRHSESSGRH
+52 NGMLNYRHSESSSRH
-67 VRVVNEVPSVLVDC
+67 VRVVHELPGAVVDC
-81 LTSERT
+81 LASEKS
-87 IDLIPLPPVETI
+87 IDLLPLPPVENI
-99 PRDEDTDAFRAAL
+99 PRDEDTDTFRAAL
-112 KEARAIDPD
+112 KEAKAVDPE

-126 DAKRAAGNRR
+126 DAKRAAGSRR

-144 RKLRDRVR
+144 RALRDRVR
-152 EQLGMPEWRSAT
+152 EQLGMPEWRAAT

-180 LKAGK
+180 LKAGAK
-185 AGADAINGHL
+185 GGDVTAGHPKI
-195 KLQTL
+195 QTL

-220 QEDAGI
+220 QEDAGV
-226 SALSCAVGFLEWHEA
+226 SALSCAVGFLEWYET

-258 MEKRVVGGEYV
+258 MEKRVAGGEYV

-278 ETTNVALREKLR
+278 ETTNIALREKLR
-290 QHGIVLPEYDPEQ
+290 QHGIELPEYDPEK
-303 GAEDYLNSVTEA
+303 GAEYYLASVTEV

-324 RRWVTIGIFS
+324 RRWLTIGIFS
-334 FSRQAMWTDLDPDRW
+334 FSRQAMWTDLDPERW
-349 PVVARPDAHALLQQI
+349 PAAARPDGHALLQQI
-364 YGDAPVGE
+364 YGDAAVGE
-372 LNTVAAVHDIDHPE
+372 LNTLAPVHDIDHPD

-460 DHMGLGQFCLE
+460 DHMGLGLFCLE

-477 SKTQVLQGLKERMD
+477 SKAQVLQALKERMD

-498 AEEIERARAALHQAR
+498 AEEIERARTALQQAR

-519 AGAMNA
+519 AGVVNA
-525 PAGETGLTTHDIL
+525 PAGDTGLTTHDIL
-538 WGDSSRAVLPEGVPP
+538 WGDASRTVLPDGVPAP
-553 QALEFRF
+553 ALEFRF
-560 NDPLAIDRFN
+560 ADPVSIDRFK

-589 VFAEPARQLWR
+589 AFAEPARQPWR

-611 RASAIEAVTEW
+611 RASAIEAVTDW
-622 AAALGRLLQ
+622 SAALDRLLQ
-631 SVRNLRD
+631 GVRAIRAA
-638 TAQWEGIE
+638 TQWEGIE
-646 TIEHAREACELIQSL
+646 SIEAAGQACQHIQSL
-661 PRLETDI
+661 PRLEAEI
-668 DPSLLPLTL
+668 DPVLLPMTL
-677 EEVSAHA
+677 EPAAVHA
-684 LSRWAA
+684 LSHWADLTLSA
-690 LILEARSFE
+690 RQLEAT
-699 ALVDES
+699 VDET
-705 CERESLASRLESALQ
+705 CERDRLVSRLDDVQALLGR
-720 VAGQAEVLGLQAASL
+720 AQALGVQDATL
-735 SELKTLRDEA
+735 SELKARHTES
-745 QARADDLAR
+745 QARAGELAR
-754 GVGLMKHV
+754 AVDLMQQV
-762 FRLTNRDPTAELDT
+762 LSVTNRDPGTELDT
-776 KSEALAVSFLRNVQ
+776 KAEALAASFLRNVQ
-790 AFPHAKAHLR
+790 VFPHTKAHLR
-800 SARLAEDGVLEDI
+800 TARLAEDGVLEDI
-813 VAAHAI
+813 ATAQTIAAEVNA
-819 AEEARAAASQAQFV
+819 AASEAQFGEAPTPAFAAFIPTAREMRAAAVIIQNTSFV
-833 ETPTPA
+833 
-839 LAASLPSARD
+839 
-849 MRAAS
+849 
-854 AVIQSTSLFGKLFS
+854 GKLFS
-868 GDWRRAKAIWRQ
+868 GDWRRAKATWRQ
-880 AFPTEKKLSPSSA
+880 AFPADKNVSASSA
-893 ARLIVA
+893 ARLVAA
-899 AKWKEGLEQL
+899 AKWKEGLDAL
-909 ESCLNAKDAIGR
+909 EACANAKDAIGR
-921 NWRGITTAFA
+921 NWRGLATPFA
-931 DIVGIA
+931 DIVAVG
-937 EWMRAV
+937 EWMRGV
-943 QKVTPLPVAG
+943 QKVTPLPVTG

-963 GSSEDIDSFSDAADS
+963 GASEDIHSLSDAANS

-983 LIRLFGRCYT
+983 LIGIFGACYT
-993 KQSTVSV
+993 KQSSVSQ

-1005 LQRAAQLTDL
+1005 LQRASQLEVL
-1015 LKAAGDVGL
+1015 LGQADASGL
-1024 KPNIGIEKLNDAA
+1024 RPGIAVEKLDHAA
-1037 ANLRKAMECRA
+1037 TGLSKALECRA
-1048 KLAALTVV
+1048 ALAAPTVI
-1056 THAVGAVSTDT
+1056 THALGAVSADT
-1067 EAARAAVIQ
+1067 EAARALTIR
-1076 ATLDRAKVVARAGL
+1076 ATLDRGKDIARAGL
-1090 LTSVIRWL
+1090 PDSVVNWL
-1098 LHAEH
+1098 LHPDHAT
-1103 GARVEAF
+1103 RVETLS
-1110 AQMRAAIETAI
+1110 QMAAAVENAVE
-1121 GAETP
+1121 AEAP
-1126 VRERVDALLHLDPA
+1126 VRERADGLLHLDPA
-1140 TWCGGPLTAVPI
+1140 AWCGGPFNAVPI
-1152 ERLAQK
+1152 ERLMEK
-1158 AQRAVQAP
+1158 AQRAARAP
-1166 DDLEKQIALLVTE
+1166 DDLEKQIALLATE
-1179 DDASRLGLGGLI
+1179 DEATHLGLGDLI
-1191 TTWSARGLRY
+1191 VAWSTQGLRY
-1201 QGVAWTV
+1201 HGVAWAV

-1246 KEILSLNRRLVA
+1246 KEILALNRRLVA
-1258 AKLFAQPVPV
+1258 AKLFTRSVPV

-1376 GETRDDEEIEDS
+1376 AESRDDEEIEDS

-1402 PMRMLEV
+1402 PMRMLGV

-1448 QKVSDGGYEA
+1448 QKVTDGGYEA

-1495 SELIESMMDELAA
+1495 SELIESLMDELAA

-1514 AYRQHW
+1514 AFRQHW
-1520 DGTLESF
+1520 DGTLEAF

-1541 IILVSTVY
+1541 IILISTVY

-1591 PSQIVADGKQ
+1591 PSQIVAEGKQ

-1613 AGRGTFQHG
+1613 AASGTIQHG
-1622 RQTGREPDSD
+1622 RKTGQEPDSD

-1645 YTAHPQVGVAK
+1645 YTAHPQVGVAR

-1723 ARLIQKIESAREVAE
+1723 ARLIKRIESSREITGASDHV
-1738 PAAHASA
+1738 PA

>member
-1 MDDPAF
+1 
-7 GERRRT
+7 
-13 YPAGLFMP
+13 MP
-21 FKVTDGNPAIAEM
+21 FAQPGAAEAPEFGTADENLAIAEM

-52 NGMLNYRHSESSGRH
+52 NGMLNYRHSESSSRH
-67 VRVVNEVPSVLVDC
+67 VRVVHQLPSAVVEC
-81 LTSERT
+81 LASEKS
-87 IDLIPLPPVETI
+87 IDLLPLPPVETV
-99 PRDEDTDAFRAAL
+99 PRDEDNDVFRTAL
-112 KEARAIDPD
+112 KEAKAVDPE

-136 RSKDKAAE
+136 RSKDRAAE
-144 RKLRDRVR
+144 RSLRDRVR
-152 EQLGMPEWRSAT
+152 KQLGMPEWRAAT

-180 LKAGK
+180 LKADAKGGDVA
-185 AGADAINGHL
+185 AGQPKI
-195 KLQTL
+195 QTL

-226 SALSCAVGFLEWHEA
+226 SALSCAVGFLEWYET

-258 MEKRVVGGEYV
+258 MEKRVAGGEYV

-290 QHGIVLPEYDPEQ
+290 QHGIELPEYDPEQ
-303 GAEDYLNSVTEA
+303 GAEYYLASVTEA
-315 VRNRPRWRV
+315 VRNRLRWRV

-334 FSRQAMWTDLDPDRW
+334 FSAQAMWTDLDPERW
-349 PVVARPDAHALLQQI
+349 PADARPDGHALLQQI

-372 LNTVAAVHDIDHPE
+372 LNTPAPVHDIDHPD
-386 VEPQAPVLVTDAD
+386 VELQAPVLVTDAD

-460 DHMGLGQFCLE
+460 DHMGLGLFCLE

-477 SKTQVLQGLKERMD
+477 SKTQVLHALKARMD
-491 AGRVRSN
+491 AGRIRSN
-498 AEEIERARAALHQAR
+498 AEEIERARIALQQAR

-525 PAGETGLTTHDIL
+525 PAGDTGLTTHDIL
-538 WGDSSRAVLPEGVPP
+538 WGDASRTVLPNGVPP
-553 QALEFRF
+553 AAVEFRF
-560 NDPLAIDRFN
+560 PGPVSIDRFK
-570 LRELKSAGKAL
+570 LRELKSAGKAR
-581 DDQAAAMG
+581 DDQAVAMG
-589 VFAEPARQLWR
+589 AFAEPARQPWR

-622 AAALGRLLQ
+622 SAALDQLLQ
-631 SVRNLRD
+631 AVRAIRAA
-638 TAQWEGIE
+638 TQWEGIE
-646 TIEHAREACELIQSL
+646 NLEDARQACECVRSL
-661 PRLETDI
+661 PPLKAQI
-668 DPSLLPLTL
+668 DPALLSLAL
-677 EEVSAHA
+677 EPSFAHA
-684 LSRWAA
+684 LSRWAELVVSALQLEA
-690 LILEARSFE
+690 LIEE
-699 ALVDES
+699 T
-705 CERESLASRLESALQ
+705 CERERLSSQLSDVRDLLQRAEALGAQDATSA
-720 VAGQAEVLGLQAASL
+720 
-735 SELKTLRDEA
+735 ELKARHTES
-745 QARADDLAR
+745 QARADELAR
-754 GVGLMKHV
+754 AVGLIRQV
-762 FRLTNRDPTAELDT
+762 LSVTDRDTEADLDIRA
-776 KSEALAVSFLRNVQ
+776 EALAASFLRNIQ

-813 VAAHAI
+813 GVARDLAM
-819 AEEARAAASQAQFV
+819 EAAAAASEAQLG
-833 ETPTPA
+833 EAPTPA
-839 LAASLPSARD
+839 LAASLPTARD
-849 MRAAS
+849 MRAA
-854 AVIQSTSLFGKLFS
+854 AVIIKNTSWVGKLFS
-868 GDWRRAKAIWRQ
+868 GDWRRAKAAWRQ
-880 AFPTEKKLSPSSA
+880 AFPAERNVSASSA
-893 ARLIVA
+893 ARLVA
-899 AKWKEGLEQL
+899 AAQWKEGLDAL
-909 ESCLNAKDAIGR
+909 EGCVNAKDAIGR
-921 NWRGITTAFA
+921 NWRGIATPFA
-931 DIVGIA
+931 DIGALA

-943 QKVTPLPVAG
+943 QKVTPLAVAG
-953 ARELRRLLYE
+953 ARALRRLLFE
-963 GSSEDIDSFSDAADS
+963 GASEDIYSLADAANS
-978 AETID
+978 ADAID
-983 LIRLFGRCYT
+983 LIGIFSACYA
-993 KQSTVSV
+993 KQSSVSQ
-1000 EARLE
+1000 EARSEFERAGQLE
-1005 LQRAAQLTDL
+1005 ALVRKVHASGLRPGIAIGRLDEAATS
-1015 LKAAGDVGL
+1015 
-1024 KPNIGIEKLNDAA
+1024 
-1037 ANLRKAMECRA
+1037 LRKALECRA
-1048 KLAALTVV
+1048 ALATPTVV
-1056 THAVGAVSTDT
+1056 THAIGVVSAEN
-1067 EAARAAVIQ
+1067 EAARSRAIC
-1076 ATLDRAKVVARAGL
+1076 ATLDRAKEVARAGL
-1090 LTSVIRWL
+1090 PTSVVKWL
-1098 LHAEH
+1098 LHADH
-1103 GARVEAF
+1103 SSR
-1110 AQMRAAIETAI
+1110 IETLSQMAVTVERAI
-1121 GAETP
+1121 KAETL
-1126 VRERVDALLHLDPA
+1126 VHERADGLLHIDPVA
-1140 TWCGGPLTAVPI
+1140 WCGGAFTAVPI
-1152 ERLAQK
+1152 ERLVDK
-1158 AQRAVQAP
+1158 ALRAALAP
-1166 DDLEKQIALLVTE
+1166 DDLEKQIALLATE
-1179 DDASRLGLGGLI
+1179 DEAHRLGLGDLI
-1191 TTWSARGLRY
+1191 VAWSKEGRRY

-1208 EAAFYRSAAAHLMRE
+1208 EAAFYRSAAAYLMRE

-1234 HEQVRK
+1234 HEQVRE

-1258 AKLFAQPVPV
+1258 AKLFARPVPV
-1268 GQRAQSTRDYTDN
+1268 GQRAQSTRDYTEN

-1290 QKPRIALRRLF
+1290 QKLRIALRRLF
-1301 GNAGAAIRAYKP
+1301 GNAGAAVRAYKP

-1324 YLEPGKHRFDLLI
+1324 YLEPGKHRFDMLI

-1345 PEDALGALIRCA
+1345 PEDALGALIRCT

-1376 GETRDDEEIEDS
+1376 AESRDDEEIEDS

-1402 PMRMLEV
+1402 PMRMLGV

-1427 DDRLLVYPSP
+1427 DNRLLVYPSP
-1437 VLDDPDFGVTC
+1437 VLEDPDFGVTC
-1448 QKVSDGGYEA
+1448 QKVADGGYEA

-1478 RKRID
+1478 RRRID

-1495 SELIESMMDELAA
+1495 AELIETLMDELGV
-1508 SDPEIQ
+1508 SDPSIQ

-1520 DGTLESF
+1520 DGTLEGF

-1591 PSQIVADGKQ
+1591 PSQIVAEGKH

-1613 AGRGTFQHG
+1613 AASGTIQHG
-1622 RQTGREPDSD
+1622 RQTGQEPDSD
-1632 FERWFLSRLKSAG
+1632 FERWFLSRLKSVG
-1645 YTAHPQVGVAK
+1645 YIAHPQVGVAQ

-1682 YHSSKAA
+1682 YHSSKSA

-1723 ARLIQKIESAREVAE
+1723 NRLVQKIESLREIAE
-1738 PAAHASA
+1738 PDTAARASR